1 MLKQIA
7 FAAAVLLLAAAPAPA
22 AREPDH
28 STLFQHCEQ
37 AWGVG
42 TIDLTKAMTYRDGK
56 LLVYPGQFTDLV
68 WAPNGTKPRNM
79 MIVVEAWPDDD
90 PAKPFLDDSQD
101 IFAPVIVLPENSYW
115 KDNLPFTKRHQIPG
129 GRRYIFRGDQI
140 PEVRKIVETYMKAHE
155 TPGAQRLKEKVVAVA
170 AALQSTIVYVRE
182 DAVTWFAEHPALAR
196 DFDDRALPSI
206 KAYLSGNAPAEEKA
220 KLIETLSAA
229 KIESVKPL
237 LQQQANTADASGAAA
252 LRALEATGE
261 KETTDAL
268 LEKSRSSS
276 VDVQAYALEV
286 LGARAATE
294 DAAFARCK
302 EITDP
307 VTSPSPLVG
316 ACIEGLGQAGGDR
329 VRGLLVA
336 LVERGDTGSR
346 QAAIALAA
354 TNDPA
359 AIGELQRILEKSKGE
374 PAIAAAGGLSQ
385 APNCASCTKTLEV
398 AHHDHPDEMVRN
410 LAGMLLGV
418 PMVHKH

>member
-7 FAAAVLLLAAAPAPA
+7 FAAALLLLAAAPAPA
-22 AREPDH
+22 VREPDPT
-28 STLFQHCEQ
+28 TLFQYCER

-42 TIDLTKAMTYRDGK
+42 TIDLTRAKPYRDGK

-79 MIVVEAWPDDD
+79 MIVLEAWPDDD
-90 PAKPFLDDSQD
+90 PAKPFLDDAVD
-101 IFAPVIVLPENSYW
+101 IFAPVNVLPDNAYW

-155 TPGAQRLKEKVVAVA
+155 TAGAQRLKEKVVAVA
-170 AALQSTIVYVRE
+170 AALQSTIAYVRE
-182 DAVTWFAEHPALAR
+182 DAVTWFTEHPALAR

-252 LRALEATGE
+252 LRALAATGE
-261 KETTDAL
+261 KDTTDAL

-276 VDVQAYALEV
+276 VEVQAYALRA
-286 LGARAATE
+286 LGTRAGSE

-302 EITDP
+302 EITDQ
-307 VTSPSPLVG
+307 VTSPSRLIA
-316 ACIEGLGQAGGDR
+316 ACAQGFGEARSDR
-329 VRGLLVA
+329 TRELLVSM
-336 LVERGDTGSR
+336 VERGDVGARESALVLGATGDPVATGELERILANSR
-346 QAAIALAA
+346 GESALAA
-354 TNDPA
+354 T
-359 AIGELQRILEKSKGE
+359 
-374 PAIAAAGGLSQ
+374 GGLSQ
-385 APNCASCTKTLEV
+385 ASGCTSCGKALEK

-410 LAGMLLGV
+410 MAGALLGV
-418 PMVHKH
+418 PLVHKH